1 MYNKHLKI
9 YLGLVLLLRSLREN
23 VAFFKCFFGEY
34 KGMTKLS
41 WYVFKAVFVMNV
53 DVGSSDGFDGVG

>member
-9 YLGLVLLLRSLREN
+9 YLGLVLLLCSLIEN
-23 VAFFKCFFGEY
+23 VAFFKCFLVNI
-34 KGMTKLS
+34 KVTKFS
-41 WYVFKAVFVMNV
+41 WYVFKAVLVMNV